1 MNSGLNLFPRE
12 DGIRI
17 EKECEAPNCVL
28 SDEQNMTGILVIGKL
43 SIVTLPNMR
52 YLLINFFFFHSL
64 N

>member
-28 SDEQNMTGILVIGKL
+28 SDEQNMTGILLIGKF

-52 YLLINFFFFHSL
+52 YLLINFL
-64 N
+64 IITV